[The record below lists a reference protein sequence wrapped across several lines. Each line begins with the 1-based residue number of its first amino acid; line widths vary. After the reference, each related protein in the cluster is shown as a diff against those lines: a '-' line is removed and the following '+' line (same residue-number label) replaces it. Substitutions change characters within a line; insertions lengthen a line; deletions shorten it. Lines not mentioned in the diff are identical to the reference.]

1 MITDC
6 FSGTAGLLN
15 LEDGPFFADV
25 FQLIWVVAP
34 VAAFY
39 TLWRI
44 FVTNREAELVGLG
57 LNCGSS
63 VHLRGSR
70 SYIPFSIRASYLLV
84 SASTFLMGLTISE
97 AFKFVLQIIT
107 RPIC

>member
-6 FSGTAGLLN
+6 FTGNAGLLN
-15 LEDGPFFADV
+15 LEDGPFFADAL
-25 FQLIWVVAP
+25 QLIWFVAP

-44 FVTNREAELVGLG
+44 FVTNREGELVALG
-57 LNCGSS
+57 LARGSS
-63 VHLRGSR
+63 VHLRGRR
-70 SYIPFSIRASYLLV
+70 SYIPFSIRATYLLV
-84 SASTFLMGLTISE
+84 SAATFLMGLTISE
-97 AFKFVLQIIT
+97 AFKFILQIIA